1 MEYDI
6 SRLRDVNVEEWSK
19 GDVEIT
25 VRMLLT
31 YLRPHFSMKNMQTD
45 YLRHKKW
52 QISKQDSID

>member
-45 YLRHKKW
+45 
-52 QISKQDSID
+52 